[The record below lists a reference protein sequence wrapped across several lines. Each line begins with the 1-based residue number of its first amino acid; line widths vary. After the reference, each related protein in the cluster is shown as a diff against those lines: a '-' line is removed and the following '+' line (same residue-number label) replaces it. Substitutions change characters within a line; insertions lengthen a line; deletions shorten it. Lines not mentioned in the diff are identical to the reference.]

1 MGQGRAASREAVREL
16 REWESEAGGQGGRE
30 GYRRTQFS
38 ILYRYTHSDRPLNV
52 CRRPKKAA
60 GRVGLAEPA
69 APAAQ
74 AASAAQAEPA
84 KSVRRGAGRRVGGT
98 GGAE

>member
-1 MGQGRAASREAVREL
+1 MRWATCNGAWDSGADGGADGSVAA
-16 REWESEAGGQGGRE
+16 AGGRSGHVGGIWR
-30 GYRRTQFS
+30 S
-38 ILYRYTHSDRPLNV
+38 
-52 CRRPKKAA
+52 RPKKAA